1 MNIIDS
7 SLPLTAGPSLIERWR
22 AWRRMRA
29 TAKLNEQR
37 AVLRGAGHVRRLI
50 NRGADPSVKNEDG
63 STPLERA
70 VRWDKPDVLK
80 ALIDGGAD
88 PNERLKDG
96 STPLRLAIEWD
107 KPEVLKALIE
117 GGADPN
123 ERLKNGSTPLCLA
136 IELNRLGIS
145 EALLAG
151 GADMTATDD
160 QLQTP
165 LHSAARHRRD
175 SLMGCLLKHG
185 ANPTPSDEV
194 GKTPLHLCVR
204 YRGYD
209 TADVIVSIIQL
220 LADHGADVNARDHK
234 GRTAL
239 DVIDDDMK
247 YVDRPSVRAK
257 LERIRECLLSFDKE
271 KAERLAVSLDAELP
285 TPFSTARTGSRL

>member
-1 MNIIDS
+1 MNTIDS

-70 VRWDKPDVLK
+70 VRWDKPEVLK

-96 STPLRLAIEWD
+96 STPL
-107 KPEVLKALIE
+107 
-117 GGADPN
+117 
-123 ERLKNGSTPLCLA
+123 CLA
-136 IELNRLGIS
+136 IELNRLGIL
-145 EALLAG
+145 EALLVG

-165 LHSAARHRRD
+165 LHCAARHRHD
-175 SLMGCLLKHG
+175 SLVGCLLKHG

-271 KAERLAVSLDAELP
+271 KSERLANSLNAELP
-285 TPFSTARTGSRL
+285 APVSTARGGSRL